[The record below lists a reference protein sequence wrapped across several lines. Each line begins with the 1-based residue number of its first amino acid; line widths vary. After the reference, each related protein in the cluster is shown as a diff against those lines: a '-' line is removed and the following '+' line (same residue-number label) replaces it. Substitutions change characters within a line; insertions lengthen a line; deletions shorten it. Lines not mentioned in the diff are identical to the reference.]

1 MCLSHGALFSEIK
14 VPPPEEGEVHD
25 DDIED
30 ENHLV
35 IVVSTDN
42 PKDVQIRRKNA
53 VEIEEIDLTVDD
65 DDCLVYFATSPSHH
79 SIDENIVKTE
89 EISSSS
95 DSDCEMD
102 TTIHASPQFLTSG
115 YSEAAFRI
123 SITSELATGI
133 PESVSGIVSLGEIN
147 YYFYFKYLC

>member
-1 MCLSHGALFSEIK
+1 MAHCFLKSRLHHRKRERFMMMTLKMRIISSLLFRQ
-14 VPPPEEGEVHD
+14 
-25 DDIED
+25 
-30 ENHLV
+30 
-35 IVVSTDN
+35 T
-42 PKDVQIRRKNA
+42 IRRTCKSDGKNA